1 MFIMAR
7 IQIILFLILGMCA
20 SAYAGDPAGK
30 IIVVNGEVRILSSKP
45 GDKGR
50 ITKPG
55 DAIVNDD
62 TIQTAPDASAK
73 VLFTDQSMVDLGSNS
88 LFKVSDY
95 ALKAGED
102 RTGTFSLLYGK
113 IRSLITKKVGPQGRV
128 EYKAG
133 GAVMGVRGTEFVVDA
148 PKLDAVAG
156 KAGGFA
162 PPSIVVV
169 SGLVQVALLA
179 GGPPIVLKPGEMVVA
194 PLGPAP
200 GAQPAAGGAPVAQLQ
215 VTKVSGE
222 QMNTI
227 VSGAKSED
235 RTFVAAVTIQAGP
248 QGAAGP
254 GGPGLLAAN
263 AVGAIVSGAMKEQ
276 NVKQEGD
283 RVLRMAPQEF
293 QRGPMQGPPVNI
305 IPGGERVHIRVKM
318 E

>member
-20 SAYAGDPAGK
+20 QAYAGDSAGK
-30 IIVVNGEVRILSSKP
+30 IAVVNGEVRIISSKP

-55 DAIVNDD
+55 DAIANDD
-62 TIQTAPDASAK
+62 TIQTASGASAK
-73 VLFTDQSMVDLGSNS
+73 VLFSDQSMIDVGSNS
-88 LFKVSDY
+88 SFKVSDY

-113 IRSLITKKVGPQGRV
+113 IRSLITKKVGPQGKV
-128 EYKAG
+128 EYRAG

-148 PKLDAVAG
+148 PKIDAAAG
-156 KAGGFA
+156 EAGGFS

-179 GGPPIVLKPGEMVVA
+179 GGPPIVLKPGDMVVA

-200 GAQPAAGGAPVAQLQ
+200 GAQPPAGGAPVAELQ
-215 VTKVSGE
+215 VTRVSGD
-222 QMNTI
+222 QMQSI
-227 VSGAKSED
+227 VQGAKSED

-254 GGPGLLAAN
+254 GGPGLLAMN

-283 RVLRMAPQEF
+283 VIRRAPPQEF
-293 QRGPMQGPPVNI
+293 QRGPMQVPPVNI
-305 IPGGERVHIRVKM
+305 IPGGLVHLSVKV